1 MKNSIIYKSI
11 LSLVILVSMLS
22 CGKNESKDDTEK
34 PGIQILSPTTGE
46 SYLSGDTLPIHIVV
60 SDNDELHDISAELT
74 RTHNGS
80 TIGVWDVMTHSHEQE
95 FHIEDEYVIVVP
107 GANSIFELTV
117 TASDHNGNE
126 NTLTYSFQVAQ

>member
-1 MKNSIIYKSI
+1 MKKSIIYNSI
-11 LSLVILVSMLS
+11 FSLIIIGGLQS

-34 PGIQILSPTTGE
+34 PGIQILSPTASE

-60 SDNDELHDISAELT
+60 SDNDELHNISAELR
-74 RTHNGS
+74 RTQNGS

-95 FHIEDEYVIVVP
+95 YHIEDEYVIVVP
-107 GANSIFELTV
+107 GANSVFELTV

-126 NTLTYSFQVAQ
+126 NTLSYSFQVAQ